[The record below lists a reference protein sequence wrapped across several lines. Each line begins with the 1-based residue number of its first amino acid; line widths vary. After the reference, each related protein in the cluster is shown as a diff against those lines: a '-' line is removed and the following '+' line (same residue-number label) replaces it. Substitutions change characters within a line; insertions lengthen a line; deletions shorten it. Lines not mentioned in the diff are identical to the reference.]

1 MAARLDRIEHCL
13 DSLDKMVSLKTFLRG
28 PKQQALSLT
37 VAFSLLSLLI
47 IKITISSL
55 VIGLKKSFFPLIRSP
70 SCYRTVCQWT
80 VCYRTLSLSHSK
92 MQFKSTNHIQSCHY
106 MCVRACSVVFFVI
119 AGLRFLCQY
128 FNANFPSFNNLAS
141 FLFLGNCNFYD

>member
-1 MAARLDRIEHCL
+1 MSAMGESMAARLDRIEHCL

-37 VAFSLLSLLI
+37 VAFSLLSSLI

-55 VIGLKKSFFPLIRSP
+55 VIGLKKSYFPLIRSP
-70 SCYRTVCQWT
+70 SCYWTVCYWT

-92 MQFKSTNHIQSCHY
+92 M
-106 MCVRACSVVFFVI
+106 
-119 AGLRFLCQY
+119 
-128 FNANFPSFNNLAS
+128 
-141 FLFLGNCNFYD
+141 